1 MEVKTTVYYDH
12 FAVKETE
19 SQIYPRP
26 FASKWFKLVQTETR
40 SLTITLNV
48 INMTPTKNAKAKKF
62 KKRKTQHML
71 GKKQRVDSKYSL

>member
-12 FAVKETE
+12 FADKETE

-40 SLTITLNV
+40 SLTIIL
-48 INMTPTKNAKAKKF
+48 
-62 KKRKTQHML
+62 L
-71 GKKQRVDSKYSL
+71 LYSM